1 MNDLLMLKVMDMMKV
16 RLRYLHDI
24 KNHGYL
30 FTDPDYSSELGLKFQ
45 KKIKLSSEVNIRI
58 LSDMLKKI

>member
-1 MNDLLMLKVMDMMKV
+1 MNDLLMLKIMDMMKV

-30 FTDPDYSSELGLKFQ
+30 FSDPDYSSELGLKF
-45 KKIKLSSEVNIRI
+45 
-58 LSDMLKKI
+58 